1 MSRKF
6 FNSKKF
12 LILASDIE
20 LWNELGPEDNFEE
33 NFKKMK
39 INIENKLE
47 DYFTDLKIKFREI
60 KSFLNM
66 AKEKEVIFYWKDY
79 GSCLSPLFCK
89 KEYYNKDRF
98 KNLNFTQDQ
107 SLESIYEEIQNK
119 PNQFYRL
126 YFCIGWEITELSIN
140 KNLHN
145 SLDDF
150 LMGLSLRKNDLY
162 FLKSQV
168 IDISKLTKYG
178 IEIYFRNN
186 KDTYYYAAYDS
197 QGCLEEEWDEEFS
210 Y

>member
-6 FNSKKF
+6 FDSKTF
-12 LILASDIE
+12 LILASDME
-20 LWNELGPEDNFEE
+20 LWQELGAEDNFEE

-39 INIENKLE
+39 INIENKIE
-47 DYFTDLKIKFREI
+47 DYFADLKIKFREI

-66 AKEKEVIFYWKDY
+66 AKEKEVIFFWKDY

-98 KNLNFTQDQ
+98 KNLYFTQDQ
-107 SLESIYEEIQNK
+107 SLEGIYEEIQNK

-150 LMGLSLRKNDLY
+150 LTGLSLRKNDLY

-197 QGCLEEEWDEEFS
+197 QGCLEEEWEEEFS